1 MGKTKDTTDN
11 AASCAASTSPFADAI
26 EWPEVKE
33 NRRLPVK
40 LTVQQLTAASDELA
54 ETHRTLRKYE
64 AGKKADADEWKAKIT
79 AAKNRQE
86 ELVETIEKKEEDRDV
101 ECEWIFECAGIN
113 ETGVIYSPDYKTL
126 RRCDTGAAVT
136 TVKITDADRQTAL
149 PIAGAEPMAED
160 AEPETTVVDAT
171 QDAA

>member
-1 MGKTKDTTDN
+1 MSN
-11 AASCAASTSPFADAI
+11 ASGF
-26 EWPEVKE
+26 
-33 NRRLPVK
+33 
-40 LTVQQLTAASDELA
+40 
-54 ETHRTLRKYE
+54 
-64 AGKKADADEWKAKIT
+64 
-79 AAKNRQE
+79 
-86 ELVETIEKKEEDRDV
+86 
-101 ECEWIFECAGIN
+101 FECAGIN